1 MEIVIQSA
9 LEKNKPSDLAVHVR
23 YWHWKGKSRGY
34 SIDGE
39 NSKADQEGSNHSKIK
54 SYVIIR
60 RQYSYLE
67 PMIRAMFSDAE
78 DVIVM
83 VDRRLTDR
91 SEIAEGNLTEYGPGL
106 TDRRRSSPMLD
117 ILIKIEE

>member
-34 SIDGE
+34 
-39 NSKADQEGSNHSKIK
+39 SKADQEGSNHSKIK